1 MKTIGQVAR
10 EYSVS
15 AVTLRYYERLGLL
28 GPIQRTPGG
37 QRLYTTADCSTIG
50 FIRKSQKMGF
60 SLAEIQELLQFRK
73 NPQQAK
79 PEIRQLAQHKLHDIE
94 EQLRSMELLRNEL
107 QLLLNLCCQS
117 KDSCPIMENLENR

>member
-15 AVTLRYYERLGLL
+15 ADTLRYYERLGLL

-60 SLAEIQELLQFRK
+60 SLVEIQELLQFRK

-117 KDSCPIMENLENR
+117 EDSCPIMENLENR